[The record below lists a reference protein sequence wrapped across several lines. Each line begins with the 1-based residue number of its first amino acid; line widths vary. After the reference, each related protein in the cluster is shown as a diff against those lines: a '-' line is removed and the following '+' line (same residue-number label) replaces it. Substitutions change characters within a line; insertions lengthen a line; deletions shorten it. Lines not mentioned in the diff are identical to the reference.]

1 MTEFFGSTN
10 FFSYNKMIHTF
21 KGKGDVNL
29 TERINKFTLERATV
43 EDIFNINGY
52 IKVITD

>member
-1 MTEFFGSTN
+1 MT
-10 FFSYNKMIHTF
+10 TF

-43 EDIFNINGY
+43 EDIFNTNGY
-52 IKVITD
+52 IKVTTDQPKEYIFRL

>member
-1 MTEFFGSTN
+1 MN
-10 FFSYNKMIHTF
+10 FFSYNKMSACQYTF

-43 EDIFNINGY
+43 EDIFNTNGY
-52 IKVITD
+52 IKLTTD